1 LVDTDWS
8 GMGLRGRQ
16 GWKLL
21 SLLCAL
27 ATACGGDPSAPELS
41 ERDATSDE
49 CAAGGTVLRLDGRD
63 VATVCNG
70 ANGRDGVPGERGTQ
84 GERGAEGADG
94 APGARG
100 PAGTSAVSTSE
111 IVEGIAAKASAI
123 VIVECTDGV
132 SFGDGSGTKTDTGT
146 VITAL
151 HVVED
156 MTACRV
162 YSESP
167 VALLG
172 NMTDHTQR
180 AGRDEVE
187 LTVDWTADAAN
198 IAGLAPHLGVV
209 PSIGELV
216 TVVGHPGLYDGLALE
231 HQYTTGFVTA
241 THLQGTF
248 ATVPALA
255 DWAAVWS
262 QAWSTDAVAWHGNS
276 GGPVFDA
283 DGNWI
288 GILVGAFN
296 GGADNAGPD
305 LSVVLPLF

>member
-1 LVDTDWS
+1 LVDTDWNGTGRGSQS
-8 GMGLRGRQ
+8 GA
-16 GWKLL
+16 LL
-21 SLLCAL
+21 GLLCVL
-27 ATACGGDPSAPELS
+27 ATACGEDPPEIS
-41 ERDATSDE
+41 ERDATGEE
-49 CAAGGTVLRLDGRD
+49 CAAGGTVLQVDGKE

-70 ANGRDGVPGERGTQ
+70 ADGRDGVPGEPGTQ
-84 GERGAEGADG
+84 GERGAEGATG
-94 APGARG
+94 ARGARG
-100 PAGTSAVSTSE
+100 PTGATGLSAVSTSE
-111 IVEGIAAKASAI
+111 IVGGIAANASAI

-132 SFGDGSGTKTDTGT
+132 SFGDGSGTKTNSGT

-151 HVVED
+151 HVVDD
-156 MTACRV
+156 MTSCRI

-172 NMTDHTQR
+172 TMTDQAQR
-180 AGRDEVE
+180 AGRDQVE
-187 LTVDWTADAAN
+187 LTVDWSSSAEN
-198 IAGLAPHLGVV
+198 IVGLKPRLRVV
-209 PSIGELV
+209 PAIGELV

-255 DWAAVWS
+255 GWADVWE
-262 QAWSTDAVAWHGNS
+262 QGWSTDAVAWHGNS

-296 GGADNAGPD
+296 GGADNMGPD